1 MKTSPPLRRTTR
13 ALAATAAMAVLAGS
27 AALAVLAGCAM
38 TDPYQRPGVW
48 RPFGTNEMN
57 FELQVAR
64 AADLVTGRGTN
75 DADAD
80 MAAAAV
86 DRMKRDKSKPLP
98 SSGISAV
105 GAAGGAGGGGGGGAA
120 APGGG
125 T

>member
-1 MKTSPPLRRTTR
+1 MKNSLPPRLLAPRVLAVT
-13 ALAATAAMAVLAGS
+13 ALAM
-27 AALAVLAGCAM
+27 LAGCAM

-64 AADLVTGRGTN
+64 AADLVTGRGTD

-86 DRMKRDKSKPLP
+86 DRMKRDKAKPLP
-98 SSGISAV
+98 NSGISGV
-105 GAAGGAGGGGGGGAA
+105 GAAGGGGGGGAA
-120 APGGG
+120 APAGG